1 MTVNGETVTS
11 ETLLVTLPA
20 AVTTAPG
27 AARQGVVRVCAHG
40 ASMELP
46 SLVAD
51 AGELAVT
58 ASFEFFTA
66 RIANANTREAY
77 GRAVGRFCAWL
88 AAGSVPLL
96 GLSSVHVA
104 NYLDALAAAGMSV
117 PSVKLHLAGLRHWL
131 DWLTRRGVVPFNP
144 AAAVR
149 GPRHSQNEG
158 KTPVL
163 ERAEVKALFAS
174 LDTELEDIRTAEEE
188 AAAEAPPASAAL
200 ASRRQREQERRSA
213 QRLVALRDKAMLSV
227 MLFNIPRV
235 SAVARMQ
242 VRDFDDTG
250 DGWLVLHEKRGKTR
264 RLEAHHQVR
273 QALRAYLAAA
283 WLEPGSRVPLFQS
296 APRGSGRLSGEPLHR
311 NDVGAMVKR
320 RCAAAGLSASICS
333 HSFRATGLTLHHEN
347 GGSLQAGAELAGH
360 ESTRTTQRYVRTR
373 GNGRRQEVE
382 LIHW

>member
-1 MTVNGETVTS
+1 MTGEGPQ
-11 ETLLVTLPA
+11 TLVPLPA
-20 AVTTAPG
+20 AAVPAE
-27 AARQGVVRVCAHG
+27 ARQGVGRVTISTHG
-40 ASMELP
+40 ASIELP
-46 SLVAD
+46 ALVAD
-51 AGELAVT
+51 AGELAAS

-77 GRAVGRFCAWL
+77 ARAVARFCAWVE
-88 AAGSVPLL
+88 AGSVPLL

-104 NYLDALAAAGMSV
+104 NYLDALGEAGMSV

-131 DWLTRRGVVPFNP
+131 DWLTRRGALPFNP

-174 LDTELEDIRTAEEE
+174 LETELGDIRKSEEE
-188 AAAEAPPASAAL
+188 AAAEAPPSSAAL
-200 ASRRQREQERRSA
+200 ASRRKREQERRSA
-213 QRLVALRDKAMLSV
+213 QRLIVLRDKAMLSV

-235 SAVARMQ
+235 SAVVRMQ

-273 QALRAYLAAA
+273 QALRTYLTAAG
-283 WLEPGSRVPLFQS
+283 LEPGGRVPLFQS
-296 APRGSGRLSGEPLHR
+296 APRNTGKLSGAPMHR

-320 RCAAAGLSASICS
+320 RCAVAGLSTSICS

-360 ESTRTTQRYVRTR
+360 ESTRTTQRYVRAR
-373 GNGRRQEVE
+373 GQGRRQEVE

>member
-1 MTVNGETVTS
+1 MKETTAIALPSPPVTS
-11 ETLLVTLPA
+11 GSVTVA
-20 AVTTAPG
+20 T
-27 AARQGVVRVCAHG
+27 HG
-40 ASMELP
+40 GSVELP

-51 AGELAVT
+51 AGELAAT

-77 GRAVGRFCAWL
+77 GRAVARFCAW
-88 AAGSVPLL
+88 ASAGNVPLL

-104 NYLDALAAAGMSV
+104 NYLDTLGQGGMSV

-131 DWLTRRGVVPFNP
+131 DWLTRRGVLPFNP

-174 LDTELEDIRTAEEE
+174 LDTELEEIRKAEEE
-188 AAAEAPPASAAL
+188 EAAEAPPASAAQ
-200 ASRRQREQERRSA
+200 AARRQRDQERRNA
-213 QRLVALRDKAMLSV
+213 QRLIALRDRAMLSV

-273 QALRAYLAAA
+273 QALRAYLASAG
-283 WLEPGSRVPLFQS
+283 LEPGSRVPLFQS
-296 APRGSGRLSGEPLHR
+296 APRGSGKLSGEPLHR

-373 GNGRRQEVE
+373 GQGRRQEVE